1 MNLRVLLVDDSA
13 LFRTHLANAIRGID
27 GWTVVGFADD
37 GEKAIEQARL
47 LKPDVITLDIEMPK
61 LNGIE
66 VLRRL
71 TAEGIPSKIIMV
83 SRLTN
88 EGAQETTDALLSG
101 AFDFILKP
109 QGRDPVANRDRLI
122 EGLREKLQAARASIE
137 DHVVDVQRTPSK
149 TAAAPASQRPA
160 TKLSSEI
167 ATMHF
172 ECVVI
177 GCSTGGPD
185 ALARIIPMVPP
196 NFPAPI
202 LIVQHMPAG
211 FTKSLAKRLDEA
223 SEIRVVEAEHGMSLE
238 RGTAYLAPGGWHV
251 ALIAS
256 NSGPAKIMLNEDP
269 KVNNCRPSVDYTLKS
284 TIALLGRKVLA
295 VILTGMGKD
304 GLEGCRELSTIGGY
318 VVAQAPEGCTVYGMP
333 KAVAQAGIAN
343 LVIPLDDIPKVMAKL
358 VGARR
363 SSL

>member
-13 LFRTHLANAIRGID
+13 LFRTHLANAIRGIE

-37 GEKAIEQARL
+37 GLKAIEQVRL
-47 LKPDVITLDIEMPK
+47 LNPDVITLDIEMPK

-66 VLRRL
+66 VLKRL
-71 TAEGIPSKIIMV
+71 KAEGIRAKVIMV

-109 QGRDPVANRDRLI
+109 QGKDPVANRDRLI
-122 EGLREKLQAARASIE
+122 EGLREKLQAVRASIE
-137 DHVVDVQRTPSK
+137 DHVVAVQRPFAK
-149 TAAAPASQRPA
+149 P
-160 TKLSSEI
+160 SSEI
-167 ATMHF
+167 ASVPF

-185 ALARIIPMVPP
+185 ALARIIPMIPP
-196 NFPAPI
+196 NFSVPI
-202 LIVQHMPAG
+202 LIVQHMPVG

-238 RGTAYLAPGGWHV
+238 RGKAYIVPGGLHL
-251 ALIAS
+251 AINAT
-256 NSGPAKIMLNEDP
+256 NSGLAQITLNEDP

-284 TIALLGRKVLA
+284 TVAMLGNKVLA

-304 GLEGCRELSTIGGY
+304 GLEGCRELSAIGGY

-343 LVIPLDDIPKVMAKL
+343 LVLPLDEVPKSIAKL
-358 VGARR
+358 VAARR
-363 SSL
+363 SGH